1 MTLTQET
8 NYPWDGT
15 VRISV
20 EVDGTVN
27 CGINVRLPGW
37 CNNVHITV
45 NSEVLDIE
53 AVGRKGY
60 AHIDREWQ
68 SGDVIE
74 VDLSMP
80 VERVYAN
87 TSVRMANG
95 KVALQRGPI
104 VYCLEE
110 TDNKISP
117 LNRVALPR
125 SASIS
130 SEYQADLLGG
140 VTTLSGKC
148 LIASTEVDTLYSQ
161 NRPAETIHAFTAVPY
176 YAWDNREAG
185 HMQVW
190 LRESST

>member
-87 TSVRMANG
+87 ASVRMANG

-110 TDNKISP
+110 TDNKIS
-117 LNRVALPR
+117 LHNDDSRPR
-125 SASIS
+125 SATIRSHN
-130 SEYQADLLGG
+130 QHQLLCSAP
-140 VTTLSGKC
+140 TLHRK
-148 LIASTEVDTLYSQ
+148 
-161 NRPAETIHAFTAVPY
+161 
-176 YAWDNREAG
+176 
-185 HMQVW
+185 
-190 LRESST
+190 